1 MAKISTLNIKSG
13 LADKWPIL
21 LVAGVYLVYK
31 LLYFQ
36 TGMFWDSVTILS
48 KPATYLFNTGLF
60 HFHYPADID
69 NADPQLVPFYIALA
83 WKIFGRSILVTHLA
97 FLPILIS
104 ILTAIFH
111 LAKKIFPRE
120 LASFVF
126 MLVCLDPTLMSQ
138 SIGLYQDSFLILFF
152 ILSINF
158 LIGKNKIGQAIFL
171 LLMCLV
177 SRRGMLLA
185 FALMLANFAN
195 RWFFEKRSFVKTLK
209 STFLPYLP
217 ACLFVILFVIW
228 RLYAFGWF
236 FTTSQTN
243 SGQLVDGHGIL
254 RNFIVLVRW
263 FLDDGRLVLWL
274 AFGIIFLRNREKTGF
289 ISSNK
294 ELFTYF
300 VAVLLVMMAV
310 TLPLANPFGAR
321 YLAIHYLIFSLI
333 LSKLIISQVSIRKA
347 KALFILLAILLFSGN
362 FWIYPEKISQSWDAS
377 LSNLAYFNLKKQTVD
392 YFENKNIDIET
403 VGVGFPL
410 NAPFNF
416 SELNND
422 KRHFNNINFK
432 SNNWIVYSNT
442 FNLTDE
448 QIDTIKKLPLV
459 QEFKKGTVFVR
470 IYKNN
475 NQHIK

>member
-1 MAKISTLNIKSG
+1 MVKISVLNIKSW

-21 LVAGVYLVYK
+21 LVAAVYLAYK

-104 ILTAIFH
+104 ILIAIFH

-120 LASFVF
+120 WVPYIF

-138 SIGLYQDSFLILFF
+138 SIGLYQDSFLILFS

-158 LIGKNKIGQAIFL
+158 LIGKNRIGQAIFL
-171 LLMCLV
+171 LLLCMV

-185 FALMLANFAN
+185 FAFMLANFAN
-195 RWFFEKRSFVKTLK
+195 LWLLEKRPFVKTLK
-209 STFLPYLP
+209 STFLPYFP
-217 ACLFVILFVIW
+217 ADLFVIWFVIW

-243 SGQLVDGHGIL
+243 SGQLVDGHGL
-254 RNFIVLVRW
+254 VRNSIVLVRW
-263 FLDDGRLVLWL
+263 FLDDGRLGLWL
-274 AFGIIFLRNREKTGF
+274 AFGIIFLKSREKKGF
-289 ISSNK
+289 VSNNK
-294 ELFTYF
+294 ELISYF
-300 VAVLLVMMAV
+300 VVALVVMMAV
-310 TLPLANPFGAR
+310 TIPLANPFGAR
-321 YLAIHYLIFSLI
+321 YFTIHYLIFSLI
-333 LSKLIISQVSIRKA
+333 LSKLIISQVSIRRS
-347 KALFILLAILLFSGN
+347 KALFILFAILLFSGN
-362 FWIYPEKISQSWDAS
+362 FWIYPEKNSQSWDAS

-392 YFENKNIDIET
+392 YFENKNINIET

-410 NAPFNF
+410 NAPFDF

-459 QEFKKGTVFVR
+459 QEFKNGTVFVR

-475 NQHIK
+475 NQYTK

>member
-1 MAKISTLNIKSG
+1 MAKFSSSNISIW
-13 LADKWPIL
+13 LANQWPAII
-21 LVAGVYLVYK
+21 VIAVYITYK
-31 LLYFQ
+31 GMYFQ

-69 NADPQLVPFYIALA
+69 NADPQFVPFYIALA
-83 WKIFGRSILVTHLA
+83 WKIFGRNMLVTHLA
-97 FLPILIS
+97 FLPILVS
-104 ILTAIFH
+104 ILTATFH
-111 LAKKIFPRE
+111 LVKKIFPRE
-120 LASFVF
+120 LAPYIF

-138 SIGLYQDSFLILFF
+138 SIGLYQDSFLILFSL
-152 ILSINF
+152 LSINF
-158 LIGKNKIGQAIFL
+158 LISKNRIGQAIFL
-171 LLMCLV
+171 LLLCMV

-185 FALMLANFAN
+185 FAFMLANFAN
-195 RWFFEKRSFVKTLK
+195 LWLHEKRPFVKTLK
-209 STFLPYLP
+209 STFLLYLP
-217 ACLFVILFVIW
+217 ACLFVIWFVIW

-243 SGQLVDGHGIL
+243 SGQLVDGQGML
-254 RNFIVLVRW
+254 RNFIVLGRW
-263 FLDDGRLVLWL
+263 FLDDGRVVLWL
-274 AFGIIFLRNREKTGF
+274 AFGIIFLKNREKKGF
-289 ISSNK
+289 VSNNK
-294 ELFTYF
+294 ELITYF
-300 VAVLLVMMAV
+300 VAALVVLMAV
-310 TLPLANPFGAR
+310 TIPLANPFGAR
-321 YLAIHYLIFSLI
+321 YFTIHYLIFSLI

-347 KALFILLAILLFSGN
+347 KALFILIAILLFSGN

-416 SELNND
+416 SELNSD

-432 SNNWIVYSNT
+432 ANDWIVYSNT

-475 NQHIK
+475 NQYIK